1 MRRNVAII
9 AVAAC
14 SHLIIVDAQCN
25 LTGSWTGSGSGQ
37 PGPLIEV
44 GEPSDAC
51 MCTTTC
57 TSLHCTA
64 VHSLTHATQH
74 SLTHHQSTTPH
85 CTARHCTHSHT
96 PPMPCSIRPLTHSF
110 SRSFAHLIYPRAHL
124 PTHPLTHPL
133 THSLTQLLFLQ
144 VIHIGDVFSATA
156 PGYWDN
162 AKGVVSGDT
171 ITGTGGWTH
180 DSTTVWTVV
189 VGSFEGGPPCSN
201 LTTLAHTNPTVD
213 AAVWCRHDLTPST
226 CGMFVA
232 HPNARTLLAQYHIMP
247 IVVAADMCGAQG

>member
-1 MRRNVAII
+1 LRVHADT
-9 AVAAC
+9 A
-14 SHLIIVDAQCN
+14 
-25 LTGSWTGSGSGQ
+25 T
-37 PGPLIEV
+37 
-44 GEPSDAC
+44 PS
-51 MCTTTC
+51 
-57 TSLHCTA
+57 SLHCCTA
-64 VHSLTHATQH
+64 ALTHATQH

-85 CTARHCTHSHT
+85 LTARHGTALTHTRCPSLAHPPCTTTPHCTARRS
-96 PPMPCSIRPLTHSF
+96 PMPCSIRPLTHSF
-110 SRSFAHLIYPRAHL
+110 SRSFAHLIYPCAHL
-124 PTHPLTHPL
+124 PTHPRTHPL

-144 VIHIGDVFSATA
+144 VTHIGDVFSATA

-213 AAVWCRHDLTPST
+213 GAVWCRHDLTPST

-232 HPNARTLLAQYHIMP
+232 HSNARTLLAQYHIMP